1 VKALTQAQTT
11 VATANT
17 NAQAGLSAANTVA
30 SYITQAQTYEN
41 MIPGLL
47 QQESKDI
54 GNALGFLSTA

>member
-1 VKALTQAQTT
+1 MKALTQAQTT
-11 VATANT
+11 IGTANT

-47 QQESKDI
+47 QQESTDI

>member
-1 VKALTQAQTT
+1 MRALQKANGNI
-11 VATANT
+11 ATANT

-54 GNALGFLSTA
+54 GSALSYLSTA